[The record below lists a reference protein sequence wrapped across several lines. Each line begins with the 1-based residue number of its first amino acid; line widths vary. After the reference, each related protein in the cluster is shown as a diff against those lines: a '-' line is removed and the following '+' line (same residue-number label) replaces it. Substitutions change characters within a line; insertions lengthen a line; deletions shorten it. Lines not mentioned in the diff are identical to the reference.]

1 MRAWYPEFT
10 AAAVYLGGP
19 ESACAQPNLSASWVR
34 AVTRMGWALMPAYVG
49 PQASCTGFA
58 VRISAAHA
66 TTQGRAAAM
75 AAIRRARQLGM
86 GPGTPIYYDLEGYDS
101 RSSRCRASALAFLS
115 AWTRTLHARGYAA
128 GLYAGASSGAQ
139 NVGGARTVYGRRLAK
154 PDSLWFALW
163 DHGRNLRGGPYLP
176 ADWWPGPHRIKQYL
190 GPHQRTVRRRTMDI
204 DSDWVYGLV
213 YR

>member
-34 AVTRMGWALMPAYVG
+34 AVTRMGWALMPTYVG
-49 PQASCTGFA
+49 PQASCAGFS
-58 VRISAAHA
+58 VRIRAAHA
-66 TTQGRAAAM
+66 AAQGQAAAV
-75 AAIRRARQLGM
+75 AAVRRAEQLGM
-86 GPGTPIYYDLEGYDS
+86 GRGTPIYYDLEGYDS
-101 RSSRCRASALAFLS
+101 RNTRCRTSALAFLS
-115 AWTRTLHARGYAA
+115 AWTRALHARGYAS

-139 NVGGARTVYGRRLAK
+139 NVGEASSVYGHRLAK

-163 DHGRNLRGGPYLP
+163 DRGRNLRGGPYLP
-176 ADWWPGPHRIKQYL
+176 GDWWPGAHRIKQYL
-190 GPHQRTVRRRTMDI
+190 GPHRRTVHRRTVDI